1 MSVFPSKSVG
11 HCFIH
16 SDHNSIF
23 LIKKKKKKKKHTKS
37 TKEGKSREIFFLK
50 KSRSIMSILS

>member
-1 MSVFPSKSVG
+1 MLVFPSKSVG

-23 LIKKKKKKKKHTKS
+23 LIKKKKKNTKS
-37 TKEGKSREIFFLK
+37 TKEGKSREIFF
-50 KSRSIMSILS
+50 